1 MPIGIVEKLIITN
14 GVSMIVNLC
23 EEYLNDFKSYCL
35 LHRKDHDETYLSD
48 EDIEDFSIGSENP
61 TTLSIKD
68 KKIIG
73 VCSFVIDEYQ
83 LKANK
88 ARARIFHCESNKQD
102 EYEELF
108 NALPEFPNSVH
119 SIFLFIPSDKK
130 LAFKAFLSLN
140 FSVERYSAVLVRTNK
155 EPLSYSFPENYS
167 LDLYKSGIDEND
179 YLTVRNSAFKNIK
192 GSEAAMSKDM
202 LIKQMSESNII
213 KNGTFILRYKETA
226 VGLISMSLENEE
238 GKDYSFVS
246 PIALVKEHQGKGL
259 GKNILR
265 AGIKAGAENGYN
277 DCMLSVNSENEN
289 AVKLYINEGFEKI
302 VDMVCLQYTMN

>member
-1 MPIGIVEKLIITN
+1 
-14 GVSMIVNLC
+14 MIVNLSQ
-23 EEYLNDFKSYCL
+23 EYLGDFKKYCF

-48 EDIEDFSIGSENP
+48 EDIEEFKIGSENP
-61 TTLSIKD
+61 TTLSIKEG
-68 KKIIG
+68 IITG

-83 LKANK
+83 LKSNK
-88 ARARIFHCESNKQD
+88 SRARIFHCESNKQD
-102 EYEELF
+102 EYEALY
-108 NALPEFPNSVH
+108 NALPEFPSSVH

-130 LAFKAFLSLN
+130 LAFEAFLSLN

-167 LDLYKSGIDEND
+167 LDLYKRGIDDND
-179 YLTVRNSAFKNIK
+179 YLSVRNSAFKHIK
-192 GSEAAMSKDM
+192 GSEAEMTKDM
-202 LIKQMSESNII
+202 LIKQMNESNILN
-213 KNGTFILRYKETA
+213 NGTFILRYKEKA
-226 VGLISMSLENEE
+226 VGLISMSIENEE

-259 GKNILR
+259 GKNLLR

-289 AVKLYINEGFEKI
+289 AVKLYLNEGFEKI